1 MGLASSSHDSSA
13 REREQARYM
22 KVLPH
27 VGPKRSWFGFRDAGA
42 SQQRIE
48 SGDQR
53 QGYGTSRRAGGGVGE
68 SDSQQPAALGLGRL
82 CWLRGIEME
91 LYFRA
96 TVLVVET
103 DVAICKLEN

>member
-1 MGLASSSHDSSA
+1 ML
-13 REREQARYM
+13 Q
-22 KVLPH
+22 
-27 VGPKRSWFGFRDAGA
+27 RSDHGSGFCDDGA

-91 LYFRA
+91 LVFQSDDASRR
-96 TVLVVET
+96 
-103 DVAICKLEN
+103 N